1 VSGVSHAEA
10 VSYNALGFEVALHVK
25 TAVSGCADYTPVS
38 LEADFVEQLA
48 DFFADLSGLP
58 APVTQRV
65 HCVVWSDW
73 LTQPLVELAH
83 GMRLD
88 TNYYYYPP
96 AWIQDRPGLF
106 TGSGFPMRFADT
118 DGTMVDVYQ
127 AVTQMTDESGQ
138 TYPFTADTLFNHALG
153 AEGYYGAFTANLHVD
168 DGSDAEIISGQIISS
183 AQARGVPVISALQLL
198 QWTDGRNASTFRSI
212 TWNTNKL
219 TFDIAVGTHTNG
231 LQAMLPMSSPVGG
244 LTEITLNGAPVSY
257 VPQRIKGI
265 QYAIFSALPG
275 SYVATYAN
283 PTALRLH
290 DFSARPASEVLGA
303 WVLALALVGIAAMV
317 GLGALVRRR
326 QTGRQIRRR

>member
-1 VSGVSHAEA
+1 
-10 VSYNALGFEVALHVK
+10 
-25 TAVSGCADYTPVS
+25 
-38 LEADFVEQLA
+38 
-48 DFFADLSGLP
+48 
-58 APVTQRV
+58 
-65 HCVVWSDW
+65 
-73 LTQPLVELAH
+73 
-83 GMRLD
+83 M
-88 TNYYYYPP
+88 
-96 AWIQDRPGLF
+96 F

-118 DGTMVDVYQ
+118 DGAMVDVYQ
-127 AVTQMTDESGQ
+127 GVTHMTDESGQ
-138 TYPFTADTLFNHALG
+138 TYPDTINALLDQAQG
-153 AEGYYGAFTANLHVD
+153 PNGYYGAFLANIHVD
-168 DGSDAEIISGQIISS
+168 GDTDAEIISGQIISA
-183 AQARGVPVISALQLL
+183 AQAHGAPVISALQLL

-219 TFDIAVGTHTNG
+219 TFDIAVGAHTNG
-231 LQAMLPMSSPVGG
+231 LQAMLPMSSSVGG